1 MNSKKTDSQLKKGKK
16 KKYLSLTLEQGS
28 IISSLAAI
36 RATQPSAMLF
46 RYTNGVLPISCSL
59 QNKGKY
65 NHLSKRKHESH
76 KNI

>member
-28 IISSLAAI
+28 IISSLAVI

-46 RYTNGVLPISCSL
+46 RYTNGVLPIICSL

-65 NHLSKRKHESH
+65 NHLRTKET
-76 KNI
+76 